1 MFTEKKSTFEKVAD
15 IMSTWFK
22 GGLHLGDTSASLLPK
37 PPATCE
43 YLRVAVCFNRSLFP
57 CISHLH
63 VFMSDS
69 HGYVAMQAARQLV
82 CERQ

>member
-1 MFTEKKSTFEKVAD
+1 
-15 IMSTWFK
+15 MSTWFK
-22 GGLHLGDTSASLLPK
+22 GGLHLGDISAYQA
-37 PPATCE
+37 PATCE
-43 YLRVAVCFNRSLFP
+43 YLRVAVCLNRSLFP